1 MATTYKGTNRTLADN
16 PVASNIMA
24 PGLQAGN
31 VRVLHDTY
39 EADAI
44 LSGSIIEIGEYLPRG
59 AHVIEVILQ
68 CDALGSSVTLTVGDY
83 EDADR
88 YIAVSSTWNTAN
100 QVQRTNA
107 IGGKSY
113 KVDEEDANGVS
124 IAGATTT
131 DRQIIITT
139 GGATASGT
147 IKLVVLYSYE

>member
-1 MATTYKGTNRTLADN
+1 MATYKGEDRTLADT
-16 PVASNIMA
+16 PTGSNVIA
-24 PGLQAGN
+24 AGRQGGN
-31 VRVLHDTY
+31 VRVIQDTY
-39 EADAI
+39 EASAI
-44 LSGSIIEIGEYLPRG
+44 ASGSIIEMGEYLPKG

-107 IGGKSY
+107 ITGKDY
-113 KVDEEDANGVS
+113 LIDETT
-124 IAGATTT
+124 ATSTGT

-139 GGATASGT
+139 GGATATGT
-147 IKLVVLYSYE
+147 ISLIVLYSYE